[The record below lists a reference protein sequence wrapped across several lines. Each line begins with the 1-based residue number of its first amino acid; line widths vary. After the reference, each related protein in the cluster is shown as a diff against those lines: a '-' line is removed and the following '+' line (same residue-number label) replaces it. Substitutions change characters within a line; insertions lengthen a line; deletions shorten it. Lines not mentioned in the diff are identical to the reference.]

1 MSDSSES
8 VWPEVEFS
16 HQTIAVAETLGS
28 AACAVIIKENA
39 AQKEERME
47 PSKRY
52 RVARL
57 IAVLLLG
64 LLIGGGL
71 AESHAILKES
81 RPAANSQVAG
91 PDVPIIL
98 KYNVRID
105 AKLSKLQLLNPD
117 NSTTNL
123 KIEAPTSP
131 DTLNATATGLKP
143 GAYRIRWQVLAP
155 DGHITRGE
163 IPFTVTAH

>member
-57 IAVLLLG
+57 IAVLLG